1 MSHETII
8 TCDLCKQRIIEEN
21 QTWNVEVY
29 ATCGHVP
36 SPYEYDSSWLRLE
49 ICRLC
54 FDRLG
59 IAVRHKKPEEL
70 PASLPTI
77 EDMIREIALNAVGEL
92 K

>member
-8 TCDLCKQRIIEEN
+8 TCDLCKQKIIEDN
-21 QTWNVEVY
+21 QIWNMGVY

-36 SPYEYDSSWLRLE
+36 SPCEYDSLWLRLE
-49 ICRLC
+49 ICQPC

-70 PASLPTI
+70 PSSLPTI
-77 EDMIREIALNAVGEL
+77 ENMIREIVLNAVEEL